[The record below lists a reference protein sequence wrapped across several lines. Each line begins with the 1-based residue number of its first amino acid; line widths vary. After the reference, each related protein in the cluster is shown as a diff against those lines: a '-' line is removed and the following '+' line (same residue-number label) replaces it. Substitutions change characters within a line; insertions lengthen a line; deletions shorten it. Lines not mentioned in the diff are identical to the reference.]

1 MKDCSFLLVF
11 SPYTKWPLRNKSLE
25 RMKTETIDY
34 KQKDTIQFYKKAP
47 FYLVE
52 NKLERVWRK
61 KIKYEIL
68 NDIVAQNS
76 NLDSIKESFA
86 TLELTSKKRTI
97 ENEICKINAILEK
110 KSAFEEIY

>member
-1 MKDCSFLLVF
+1 MK
-11 SPYTKWPLRNKSLE
+11 
-25 RMKTETIDY
+25 ETIDY
-34 KQKDTIQFYKKAP
+34 KQKIQFSFIKS
-47 FYLVE
+47 FSLYLVE

-86 TLELTSKKRTI
+86 TLELTSKRT
-97 ENEICKINAILEK
+97 NYRK
-110 KSAFEEIY
+110 

>member
-1 MKDCSFLLVF
+1 LITNRK
-11 SPYTKWPLRNKSLE
+11 
-25 RMKTETIDY
+25 
-34 KQKDTIQFYKKAP
+34 IQFSFIKAFP

-86 TLELTSKKRTI
+86 TLELTSKKI
-97 ENEICKINAILEK
+97 
-110 KSAFEEIY
+110 

>member
-1 MKDCSFLLVF
+1 MKMIALSFPVF
-11 SPYTKWPLRNKSLE
+11 SPYTKWPFRNKSLLE
-25 RMKTETIDY
+25 RMKTEIDY
-34 KQKDTIQFYKKAP
+34 KQKDTIQFYKSFP

-76 NLDSIKESFA
+76 N
-86 TLELTSKKRTI
+86 
-97 ENEICKINAILEK
+97 
-110 KSAFEEIY
+110 

>member
-1 MKDCSFLLVF
+1 MK
-11 SPYTKWPLRNKSLE
+11 
-25 RMKTETIDY
+25 TIDY
-34 KQKDTIQFYKKAP
+34 KQKDTIQFYKKLSL
-47 FYLVE
+47 YLVE
-52 NKLERVWRK
+52 NKLERVWE

-68 NDIVAQNS
+68 NDIVANS

-110 KSAFEEIY
+110 NLLLKRIY